1 MAFLRS
7 IATIGSYT
15 MLSRLTGFARDM
27 LVAALLGAGPVADAF
42 FVAFKLPNFF
52 RRLFAEGAF
61 NSAFVPIFAGALEEG
76 RAAARAF
83 AEDTLAIL
91 TLVLLVFTIACQ
103 VFMPW
108 IMHVLAPGFADD
120 PGKFALAVEMARI
133 TFPYLLFVS
142 LSSQLSGVLNSLGR
156 FAVAAA
162 APIILN
168 LSMIATL
175 LLLARYTATPGHA
188 LAWGVALAGVLQ
200 FAMLMWA
207 CHAAGFAPRMP
218 WPRLTPRAKT
228 MLKRMVPGAIG
239 AGGVQV
245 NLVVDVVIASFL
257 PTGAIS
263 FLYYADRLNQL
274 PLGVVGVAVSTALL
288 PVLSRDLARGDASA
302 ADEKLNRAIELAW
315 LLTVP
320 AACALAVLAIPIVSV
335 LFERGAF
342 GHDAT
347 QKTAAALAAYA
358 AGLPAYV
365 LVKVFGPPFF
375 ARGDTVTPVKIALI
389 AIAVNTALA
398 IALAFPL
405 AHVGVALATA
415 IAAWGNAGMLLATLM
430 RRGFYAV
437 DGRLKRRLPRIIVA
451 SAAMTAVLYGVAL
464 IAPGGR
470 IVALAILVVAG
481 GLAFALAALACGAA
495 ELGELKRLVRK
506 PTGTSS

>member
-1 MAFLRS
+1 MSLVRS
-7 IATIGSYT
+7 ITTIGSYT
-15 MLSRLTGFARDM
+15 MLSRITGFARDM
-27 LVAALLGAGPVADAF
+27 LVAAVIGAGPVADAF

-61 NSAFVPIFAGALEEG
+61 NSAFVPLFAGALEEG
-76 RAAARAF
+76 RDVARAF

-91 TLVLLVFTIACQ
+91 TLVLLAFTVACQ
-103 VFMPW
+103 LAMPW
-108 IMHVLAPGFADD
+108 VMHVLAPGFTNE
-120 PGKFALAVEMARI
+120 PGKFGLAVEMARI

-142 LSSQLSGVLNSLGR
+142 LTSQLSGILNSLGR
-156 FAVAAA
+156 FASAAA

-175 LLLARYTATPGHA
+175 LVLAPYTSTPGHA
-188 LAWGVALAGVLQ
+188 LSWGVTLAGVLQ
-200 FAMLMWA
+200 FAMLMVT
-207 CHAAGFAPRMP
+207 CDRAGFAPRLS

-245 NLVVDVVIASFL
+245 NLVVDIVIASFL

-288 PVLSRDLARGDASA
+288 PMLSRDLARGDAA
-302 ADEKLNRAIELAW
+302 AANEKLNRAIEVAL
-315 LLTVP
+315 LLTIP
-320 AACALAVLAIPIVSV
+320 AACALAALATPMVAV

-342 GHDAT
+342 DAAAT

-375 ARGDTVTPVKIALI
+375 ARGDTVTPVKVALI
-389 AIAVNTALA
+389 AIAANTALA

-415 IAAWGNAGMLLATLM
+415 IAAWGNAGMMLRLLL
-430 RRGFYAV
+430 RRGYYAP
-437 DGRLKRRLPRIIVA
+437 DARLKRRLPRIIVA
-451 SAAMTAVLYGVAL
+451 SAVMTAVLYGLAFVV
-464 IAPGGR
+464 PGGR
-470 IVALAILVVAG
+470 IVALAILIAAG
-481 GLAFALAALACGAA
+481 GAAFAVTALACGAA
-495 ELGELKRLVRK
+495 ELKDMRRFVR
-506 PTGTSS
+506 

>member
-1 MAFLRS
+1 MNLLKS
-7 IATIGSYT
+7 LATISGLT
-15 MLSRLTGFARDM
+15 LVSRILAFVRDVLIAR
-27 LVAALLGAGPVADAF
+27 VFGAGMATDAF

-61 NSAFVPIFAGALEEG
+61 NAAFVPIFAGALEEG
-76 RAAARAF
+76 RQVAREF

-91 TLVLLVFTIACQ
+91 TLVLLAFTIACQ
-103 VFMPW
+103 IAMPW
-108 IMHVLAPGFADD
+108 IMHVLAPGFGTE

-142 LSSQLSGVLNSLGR
+142 LASQLSGVLNSLGK
-156 FAVAAA
+156 FASAAA

-175 LLLARYTATPGHA
+175 LALTPYTATPGHA

-200 FAMLMWA
+200 FALLMAA
-207 CHAAGFAPRMP
+207 CGRAGFAPRLP
-218 WPRLTPRAKT
+218 WPRLTPRART
-228 MLKRMVPGAIG
+228 MLLRMVPGAIG

-245 NLVVDVVIASFL
+245 NLVVDVIIASFL

-288 PVLSRDLARGDASA
+288 PLLSRDLARGDQA
-302 ADEKLNRAIELAW
+302 AANDKLNRAVEVAW

-320 AACALAVLAIPIVSV
+320 AAAALAVLATPIIAV

-342 GHDAT
+342 GPVET

-375 ARGDTVTPVKIALI
+375 ARGDTATPVKVALI
-389 AIAVNTALA
+389 AIAANTALA
-398 IALAFPL
+398 VALAFPL

-415 IAAWGNAGMLLATLM
+415 IAAWGNAGMLLALLL
-430 RRGFYAV
+430 RRGFYAP
-437 DGRLKRRLPRIIVA
+437 DARLKRRIPRIIVA
-451 SAAMTAVLYGVAL
+451 SAVMVAVLYALTGV
-464 IAPGGR
+464 APGGR
-470 IVALAILVVAG
+470 IVALAILIVAG
-481 GLAFALAALACGAA
+481 GAAFALAALGLGAA
-495 ELGELKRLVRK
+495 GLDDLKRLGRN
-506 PTGTSS
+506 SE